1 MTIVRIRREEMALV
15 KAAGERVARRTHARF
30 VVDQSR
36 VEITEDDRPAKAGD
50 EEAGDTEKPLDLR

>member
-36 VEITEDDRPAKAGD
+36 VEITEEERSAKADD
-50 EEAGDTEKPLDLR
+50 EEVGDTEKPLDLR